1 MPQFRDILAQDAL
14 YFHFKDTDT
23 AYKQQ
28 LLTIKRGIS
37 CDCKDADARDWVEAV
52 LCVQGQAFDDST
64 IPSLTPEAMM
74 NRCAERESIC
84 GAVEPK
90 ASENDHPKLS

>member
-1 MPQFRDILAQDAL
+1 VFVLPQFPDILAQDAL

-37 CDCKDADARDWVEAV
+37 CDCKDADARDWVEAL
-52 LCVQGQAFDDST
+52 LCAGGLAFDDSV

-74 NRCAERESIC
+74 NRCASSVAFARFQEVDFGS
-84 GAVEPK
+84 
-90 ASENDHPKLS
+90 